1 MRNPPVL
8 DKTTNPP
15 KDPMT
20 YTELNRNAVNKVS
33 GYSLAQC
40 EYAIADIHATLAVTP
55 YGDDMAHPYTAKL
68 YAELDAVRD
77 RRMVLQSKTLRTR
90 RLIKSAHALI
100 DSL

>member
-1 MRNPPVL
+1 V
-8 DKTTNPP
+8 
-15 KDPMT
+15 
-20 YTELNRNAVNKVS
+20 
-33 GYSLAQC
+33 
-40 EYAIADIHATLAVTP
+40 
-55 YGDDMAHPYTAKL
+55 AKL